1 MLAAAPELAAAN
13 SDAVVTSI
21 VAPDLTDGDVAM
33 SGFSHDALV
42 FLAATVVVTPLSRVL
57 DVSPILGYLVA
68 GCALGPAGLNTFQD
82 LAVDDELAEIGILFL
97 LFEQGLELTLER
109 LEALKVYAF
118 GLGTAQ
124 VLLCSLC
131 FGAFPF
137 LGGVEFLEN
146 LVGARPELVA
156 IARPD
161 EALVIGAALSLSSSA
176 FVLRLLQE
184 KKQSDEKFALACLG
198 VLLLQDVAVVPL
210 LVLLPIIEDTQVLG
224 FDADLWS
231 LAASALSSTGALLG
245 ALLGG
250 RVVLRRV
257 FAAVAGARSSETF
270 VALCLLVVLGTG
282 ALTDALGLSSTLGA
296 FVAGVLLAETNYRDR
311 IEADIQPFRGLLLG
325 LFFVTTGAAV
335 DVAQVAQELPT
346 AAALLAGLLSIKT
359 LVVFA
364 FGTLAVGLD
373 RRDAVR
379 AALLLAGG
387 GEFAFVVL
395 TLAARLDVLP
405 PDLARLDTA
414 VVVLSMAL
422 TPALGSLGDA
432 IADRWARDDA
442 ADAGVEPARPDATTL
457 AAAPD
462 RLPGPRRVVAIRG
475 FGPEGM
481 TVAAVLAEAAADL
494 GVVAFDEH
502 VPTVAEARARGLPVA
517 YGALTPTLVASVL
530 AGDEALDAVLV
541 PAASAAEVERLRK
554 QFPDAPLL
562 ASAASYDAE
571 TPPLEA
577 LAAAEVARHGLS
589 DAGADIVVGCEVEP
603 QLRLAA
609 AFLETRTD
617 LAHGDVARA
626 LETVRAR
633 IEERSAALR
642 RVAGVA
648 RTTVSGGG
656 FDLDADASRGV
667 VAGARS
673 RAARDLD
680 IFYSGGGDG
689 AGEASA

>member
-176 FVLRLLQE
+176 F
-184 KKQSDEKFALACLG
+184 
-198 VLLLQDVAVVPL
+198 DVAVVPL

-346 AAALLAGLLSIKT
+346 ARGAPRRAPLDQDARGLRL
-359 LVVFA
+359 
-364 FGTLAVGLD
+364 
-373 RRDAVR
+373 RDARRGPRPPRRRAGR
-379 AALLLAGG
+379 AAPRGRRRVRVRR
-387 GEFAFVVL
+387 FN
-395 TLAARLDVLP
+395 ARRAPRRAP

-422 TPALGSLGDA
+422 TPALGSSATPSRTGGRA
-432 IADRWARDDA
+432 TTPRTRASRS
-442 ADAGVEPARPDATTL
+442 RPDATTL

-589 DAGADIVVGCEVEP
+589 DAGADVVVGCEVEP

-609 AFLETRTD
+609 AFL
-617 LAHGDVARA
+617 AVADDRVRRR
-626 LETVRAR
+626 LRPGRGRAR
-633 IEERSAALR
+633 
-642 RVAGVA
+642 
-648 RTTVSGGG
+648 
-656 FDLDADASRGV
+656 V
-667 VAGARS
+667 VAGLVAR
-673 RAARDLD
+673 RDLD
-680 IFYSGGGDG
+680 IFYSGGDDG

>member
-1 MLAAAPELAAAN
+1 
-13 SDAVVTSI
+13 
-21 VAPDLTDGDVAM
+21 M

-346 AAALLAGLLSIKT
+346 AAALLVGLLSIKT

-422 TPALGSLGDA
+422 TPALG
-432 IADRWARDDA
+432 
-442 ADAGVEPARPDATTL
+442 
-457 AAAPD
+457 
-462 RLPGPRRVVAIRG
+462 
-475 FGPEGM
+475 
-481 TVAAVLAEAAADL
+481 
-494 GVVAFDEH
+494 
-502 VPTVAEARARGLPVA
+502 
-517 YGALTPTLVASVL
+517 
-530 AGDEALDAVLV
+530 
-541 PAASAAEVERLRK
+541 
-554 QFPDAPLL
+554 
-562 ASAASYDAE
+562 
-571 TPPLEA
+571 
-577 LAAAEVARHGLS
+577 
-589 DAGADIVVGCEVEP
+589 
-603 QLRLAA
+603 
-609 AFLETRTD
+609 FLEKRTD
-617 LAHGDVARA
+617 LAHGDVSRA

-680 IFYSGGGDG
+680 IFYSGGDDG

>member
-1 MLAAAPELAAAN
+1 
-13 SDAVVTSI
+13 
-21 VAPDLTDGDVAM
+21 M

-68 GCALGPAGLNTFQD
+68 GCALGA
-82 LAVDDELAEIGILFL
+82 
-97 LFEQGLELTLER
+97 
-109 LEALKVYAF
+109 AL
-118 GLGTAQ
+118 Q
-124 VLLCSLC
+124 PVLR
-131 FGAFPF
+131 APF
-137 LGGVEFLEN
+137 GGVEFLEN

-176 FVLRLLQE
+176 LALRLLQE

-231 LAASALSSTGALLG
+231 PPRASPTGALLG

-282 ALTDALGLSSTLGA
+282 ALTDARPVADARA

-325 LFFVTTGAAV
+325 LFFVTTGAP
-335 DVAQVAQELPT
+335 PT
-346 AAALLAGLLSIKT
+346 PRSA
-359 LVVFA
+359 
-364 FGTLAVGLD
+364 
-373 RRDAVR
+373 
-379 AALLLAGG
+379 
-387 GEFAFVVL
+387 
-395 TLAARLDVLP
+395 
-405 PDLARLDTA
+405 
-414 VVVLSMAL
+414 
-422 TPALGSLGDA
+422 
-432 IADRWARDDA
+432 
-442 ADAGVEPARPDATTL
+442 DATTL

-494 GVVAFDEH
+494 GVVAFDESA
-502 VPTVAEARARGLPVA
+502 PTVAEARWLPVA

-554 QFPDAPLL
+554 QFPDAAPRP
-562 ASAASYDAE
+562 AASYDAE

-589 DAGADIVVGCEVEP
+589 DAGADVVVGCEVEP

-609 AFLETRTD
+609 AFL
-617 LAHGDVARA
+617 AVADDR
-626 LETVRAR
+626 VR
-633 IEERSAALR
+633 
-642 RVAGVA
+642 
-648 RTTVSGGG
+648 GG
-656 FDLDADASRGV
+656 FDLDADAAAASSR
-667 VAGARS
+667 ARS
-673 RAARDLD
+673 ARPATLYPTPAATTARGISL
-680 IFYSGGGDG
+680 IKL
-689 AGEASA
+689 ASTLTPTPPRHPLEWMIA

>member
-1 MLAAAPELAAAN
+1 
-13 SDAVVTSI
+13 
-21 VAPDLTDGDVAM
+21 
-33 SGFSHDALV
+33 
-42 FLAATVVVTPLSRVL
+42 
-57 DVSPILGYLVA
+57 
-68 GCALGPAGLNTFQD
+68 
-82 LAVDDELAEIGILFL
+82 
-97 LFEQGLELTLER
+97 
-109 LEALKVYAF
+109 
-118 GLGTAQ
+118 
-124 VLLCSLC
+124 
-131 FGAFPF
+131 
-137 LGGVEFLEN
+137 
-146 LVGARPELVA
+146 
-156 IARPD
+156 
-161 EALVIGAALSLSSSA
+161 
-176 FVLRLLQE
+176 
-184 KKQSDEKFALACLG
+184 
-198 VLLLQDVAVVPL
+198 
-210 LVLLPIIEDTQVLG
+210 
-224 FDADLWS
+224 
-231 LAASALSSTGALLG
+231 
-245 ALLGG
+245 
-250 RVVLRRV
+250 
-257 FAAVAGARSSETF
+257 
-270 VALCLLVVLGTG
+270 
-282 ALTDALGLSSTLGA
+282 
-296 FVAGVLLAETNYRDR
+296 ETNYRDR

-346 AAALLAGLLSIKT
+346 AAALLVGLLSIKT

-442 ADAGVEPARPDATTL
+442 ADAGVEVARPDATTL

-589 DAGADIVVGCEVEP
+589 DAGADVVVGCEVEP

-609 AFLETRTD
+609 AFL
-617 LAHGDVARA
+617 A
-626 LETVRAR
+626 
-633 IEERSAALR
+633 
-642 RVAGVA
+642 
-648 RTTVSGGG
+648 
-656 FDLDADASRGV
+656 
-667 VAGARS
+667 
-673 RAARDLD
+673 
-680 IFYSGGGDG
+680 
-689 AGEASA
+689 